1 MKKLLPVL
9 IAIIGLAAGTAAGM
23 FLRPAAETGGKEAAG
38 PAEAG
43 TGTDEGGEGT
53 PGATVESGK
62 DEGETAPERRP
73 GAEAVEY
80 VKLNNQ
86 FVVPVVA
93 SGRVAA
99 LVVLSLSVEV
109 PQGARE
115 KVYAVEPR
123 LRDAL
128 LQVMFRHANSGGFDG
143 TFTAGEKMRDLRAS
157 LRKAAREVLGRT
169 AQDVLVVDIV
179 RQDV

>member
-23 FLRPAAETGGKEAAG
+23 FLRPAPEADRQEPGAEQ
-38 PAEAG
+38 AEAG
-43 TGTDEGGEGT
+43 AEEGGSET
-53 PGATVESGK
+53 
-62 DEGETAPERRP
+62 GEDVAPEGGGSEADEEAARRP
-73 GAEAVEY
+73 AAEAVEY

-157 LRKAAREVLGRT
+157 LRKAAREVLGKT